1 MNIKIKTVSVLCL
14 VILSAVYLSACKK
27 MDDSYRQ
34 FVEKGET
41 IYIAKADSIKIYG
54 GRNRVEVTWLLL
66 SDPKVSRYKLFW
78 NNGRDSMEKAVIKT
92 GEVDTVK
99 ALLTNMAEGT
109 YFFDIYLYDKL
120 GNSSIKS
127 TKSGK
132 VYGERF
138 QSSLLTRAYRSIVRA
153 GANVNVEWMPADT
166 AVKQVDLQYTNT
178 LGELKSI
185 TVTNKSQSVTTLTGM
200 PVNGAFR
207 YRTVFEP
214 EKKALDLFYTDY
226 ITVQLTL

>member
-1 MNIKIKTVSVLCL
+1 MNVKIIKISLLCL
-14 VILSAVYLSACKK
+14 AILSGIYLSACKK
-27 MDDSYRQ
+27 MDDSYKQ
-34 FVEKGET
+34 FVEKGES

-66 SDPKVSRYKLFW
+66 SDPKVIRYKLYW
-78 NNGRDSMEKAVIKT
+78 NNRKDSLEKPVTKT

-99 ALLTNMAEGT
+99 AMLTNIAEGT

-138 QSSLLTRAYRSIVRA
+138 QSSLLTRAYRSITRS
-153 GANVNVEWMPADT
+153 GTDVNVEWMFADS
-166 AVKQVDLQYTNT
+166 AVKQLDLQYTNT
-178 LGELKSI
+178 TGELKRV
-185 TVTNKSQSVTTLTGM
+185 TVTDKKQSVTRLVGM
-200 PVNGAFR
+200 PVNGSFR

-214 EKKALDLFYTDY
+214 EAKALDLFYTDY

>member
-1 MNIKIKTVSVLCL
+1 MNIKIKTISLLCL
-14 VILSAVYLSACKK
+14 VILSGVYLSSCKK

-34 FVEKGET
+34 FVDKGET

-66 SDPKVSRYKLFW
+66 SDPKVTKYKLFW
-78 NNGRDSMEKAVIKT
+78 NNRRDSVEKSVTKT

-99 ALLTNMAEGT
+99 AMLTNMSEGT

-120 GNSSIKS
+120 GNSSVKS
-127 TKSGK
+127 TKSGR

-138 QSSLLTRAYRSIVRA
+138 QSSLLTRAYRSITRS
-153 GANVNVEWMPADT
+153 GTNVNVEWMPADT
-166 AVKQVDLQYTNT
+166 AVKQVDLQYTDAA
-178 LGELKSI
+178 GELKKI
-185 TVTNKSQSVTTLTGM
+185 TVTNKTRSVTPLVGM
-200 PVNGAFR
+200 PVNGFFR

-226 ITVQLTL
+226 TTVQLTL

>member
-1 MNIKIKTVSVLCL
+1 MNIKIKTVSLLCV
-14 VILSAVYLSACKK
+14 VILSVVCLSACKK

-34 FVEKGET
+34 FIEKGET

-66 SDPKVSRYKLFW
+66 SDPKVTRYKMLW
-78 NNGRDSMEKAVIKT
+78 NNGRDSLEKSVTKT
-92 GEVDTVK
+92 AEVDTVK
-99 ALLTNMAEGT
+99 ALLTNMPEGT
-109 YFFDIYLYDKL
+109 YFFDIYLYDKF
-120 GNSSIKS
+120 GNSSVKS
-127 TKSGK
+127 TKSGR

-138 QSSLLTRAYRSIVRA
+138 QSSLLTRAYRSITRA

-166 AVKQVDLQYTNT
+166 AVNRVDLQYVDTA
-178 LGELKSI
+178 GELKNI
-185 TVTNKSQSVTTLTGM
+185 TVTNKNQSVTPLIGM

-226 ITVQLTL
+226 TTVQLTL